1 MNIETQWKNF
11 VKAKPLPNPARSTI
25 LVVNPA
31 PSRSAKRVVA
41 GPLSQARKG
50 TRSAST
56 NQERKTMATAKQI
69 AARKRFAAMARSGA
83 FKKGRKRSKKARNP
97 TTTTS
102 RPRVSVTATGKG
114 KKKSYK
120 FSLGRKSPYKGR
132 TTSVNPRRRRSSKR
146 RNPSRAGGR
155 KLLGFLDLKS
165 VISFGLGAAGFIG
178 GVKGLQF
185 VAKIPG
191 FGPKADGT
199 PGTLAPYRGGV
210 YLLVALFAL
219 AKVKNTMIRDAAV
232 GVGIA
237 GVYDLVA
244 VNVKAANI
252 ATLAGADYSL
262 VGYDPM
268 LGEDVGFSDMN
279 NLNGSSLGADATLLG
294 ADMSAV
300 Y

>member
-1 MNIETQWKNF
+1 
-11 VKAKPLPNPARSTI
+11 
-25 LVVNPA
+25 
-31 PSRSAKRVVA
+31 
-41 GPLSQARKG
+41 
-50 TRSAST
+50 
-56 NQERKTMATAKQI
+56 MATAKQI

-83 FKKGRKRSKKARNP
+83 FKKSRKKHKKARNP
-97 TTTTS
+97 STTVS
-102 RPRVSVTATGKG
+102 RPRVHVTATGKG
-114 KKKSYK
+114 KRKSYK
-120 FSLGRKSPYKGR
+120 FSLGKKSPYKGR
-132 TTSVNPRRRRSSKR
+132 TTSVNPGRRRRARKHYR
-146 RNPSRAGGR
+146 RNPSRAG
-155 KLLGFLDLKS
+155 KKFLGFLDLKS

-178 GVKGLQF
+178 GVKGLQY

-219 AKVKNTMIRDAAV
+219 AKVKNTMVRDAAV
-232 GVGIA
+232 GIGIA

-268 LGEDVGFSDMN
+268 LGEDVGPGDLN
-279 NLNGSSLGADATLLG
+279 NLNGRGFTDFAGADTTLLG
-294 ADMSAV
+294 VDASTI

>member
-1 MNIETQWKNF
+1 
-11 VKAKPLPNPARSTI
+11 
-25 LVVNPA
+25 
-31 PSRSAKRVVA
+31 
-41 GPLSQARKG
+41 
-50 TRSAST
+50 
-56 NQERKTMATAKQI
+56 MATAKQI

-132 TTSVNPRRRRSSKR
+132 TTSVNPRRRRRSSKR
-146 RNPSRAGGR
+146 RNPSRVGGR

-199 PGTLAPYRGGV
+199 PGTLAPYRGAV
-210 YLLVALFAL
+210 YVLASLFAL
-219 AKVKNTMIRDAAV
+219 SRVKNTMIRDAAY
-232 GVGIA
+232 GIGIA
-237 GVYDLVA
+237 GIYDLIA
-244 VNVKAANI
+244 VNVKVANI

-294 ADMSAV
+294 VDASTV